1 MKTEAESARHPGL
14 VKSVRTLTYQSLAAG
29 ATSLALR
36 DADLSLVL
44 SKYGTPPMWGRKR
57 GFVTLVR
64 IILEQQVSLTSA
76 RSMFKRLTDR
86 IEPFTPERFLEL
98 GDAYLRSL
106 GVTRQ
111 KSAYFLSLA
120 EAATGGTL
128 LAIPRMDDDEARAEL
143 MRIKGIGPWTADI
156 YLLMVL
162 KRPDIWPNGD
172 IALATAAM
180 NLKRLAS
187 RPSFPHLQLMAES
200 WRPFRSVAARMLWQ
214 YYLGEKRA

>member
-1 MKTEAESARHPGL
+1 LKAT
-14 VKSVRTLTYQSLAAG
+14 RTLTRKSLAEAAALL
-29 ATSLALR
+29 ATR

-44 SKYGTPPMWGRKR
+44 KKHGPPPLWGRR
-57 GFVTLVR
+57 PGFTTLVR

-76 RSMFKRLTDR
+76 RSMFGRLTTN
-86 IEPFTPERFLEL
+86 IQPFTPERFMEL
-98 GDAYLRSL
+98 GDTYLRSL

-120 EAATGGTL
+120 EAATAGNLTNLGRL
-128 LAIPRMDDDEARAEL
+128 DDDEARSAL
-143 MRIKGIGPWTADI
+143 MHVKGIGSWTADI

-162 KRPDIWPNGD
+162 KRPDVWPNGD

-180 NLKRLAS
+180 NLKNLDS
-187 RPSFPHLQLMAES
+187 RPSYLQLAEMAER

-214 YYLGEKRA
+214 YYLAER